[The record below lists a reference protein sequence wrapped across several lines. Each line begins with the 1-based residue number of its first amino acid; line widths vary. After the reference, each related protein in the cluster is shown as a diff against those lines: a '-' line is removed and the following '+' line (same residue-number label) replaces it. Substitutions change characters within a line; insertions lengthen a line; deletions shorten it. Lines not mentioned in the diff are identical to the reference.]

1 MHSILFSNCLWLL
14 FYLFLNPVCIMF
26 SDVPQTV
33 VERKPKRME
42 GDVMRKEEALR
53 EPLSGL
59 RKGEVKSE
67 DFSLPECT
75 KLASSKPVALHSD
88 GDVVIGGFFPLH
100 YVASKPE
107 YSYNSKP
114 QVTSCCG

>member
-14 FYLFLNPVCIMF
+14 FYLFFNPVCIMF

-33 VERKPKRME
+33 DERKPKRME
-42 GDVMRKEEALR
+42 GDVMRKEEAVS
-53 EPLSGL
+53 EPLRGL
-59 RKGEVKSE
+59 QKGEVKSK
-67 DFSLPECT
+67 DSSLPECA
-75 KLASSKPVALHSD
+75 KLGGSEPIALHSD

-114 QVTSCCG
+114 QVTSCSG